1 MKTASKPVECA
12 TCSAAF
18 WPKQKDRLYCS
29 LACRPRNKRLD
40 GTPRKKAKITAEH
53 RENLRIA
60 AKKRWAGRRDDKK
73 EEAGFDM
80 WWGSISHT
88 IQTRDNGA
96 CLLCD
101 TGSFSHLQLGPVIHV
116 HHVNEDRADNR
127 PENLVTL
134 CAKCHQNTVHK
145 YRRARWGSGGRTR
158 GEWETLWKRNR
169 TNWIAH
175 FEILMNQPKMK
186 ADNEEI
192 RKTFV
197 DWGVLPYNGMKG
209 AGI

>member
-1 MKTASKPVECA
+1 METQPGYIECA
-12 TCSAAF
+12 TCMAIF
-18 WPKQKDRLYCS
+18 KPKQKGRLYCS
-29 LACRPRNKRLD
+29 LTCRPEGKRLD
-40 GTPRKKAKITAEH
+40 GMPRKKAVITAKH
-53 RENLRIA
+53 KANLRIA
-60 AKKRWAGRRDDKK
+60 AKKRWARDRDDEEKTSFGIRWQAVSHIIRRRDND
-73 EEAGFDM
+73 
-80 WWGSISHT
+80 
-88 IQTRDNGA
+88 A
-96 CLLCD
+96 CLLC
-101 TGSFSHLQLGPVIHV
+101 GAPKSFLHWVTINV